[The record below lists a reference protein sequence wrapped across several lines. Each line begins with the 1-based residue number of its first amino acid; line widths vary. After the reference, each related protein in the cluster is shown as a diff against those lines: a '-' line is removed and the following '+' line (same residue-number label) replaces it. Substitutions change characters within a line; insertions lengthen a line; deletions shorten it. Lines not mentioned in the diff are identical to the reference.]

1 MMTDLK
7 ETIELM
13 TSSDYKDRLK
23 AEYWQ
28 VKIRSDKL
36 YEMLNKM
43 KNGKLSFKPTC
54 SYELLYTQWLYMTQ
68 YSIVLKTRADLE
80 GVDLGEQ

>member
-1 MMTDLK
+1 MTDLK

-13 TSSDYKDRLK
+13 TSSDYKDRFK

-28 VKIRSDKL
+28 VKIRKDKL
-36 YEMLNKM
+36 YEMLYKM

-68 YSIVLKTRADLE
+68 YLIALKTRADLE
-80 GVDLGEQ
+80 GVDLDE

>member
-1 MMTDLK
+1 MTDLK
-7 ETIELM
+7 ETVELM

-68 YSIVLKTRADLE
+68 YLIVLKTRADLE
-80 GVDLGEQ
+80 GVDLDE

>member
-1 MMTDLK
+1 MTDLK

-13 TSSDYKDRLK
+13 TSSDYKDRFK

-36 YEMLNKM
+36 HEMLYKM
-43 KNGKLSFKPTC
+43 KDGKLSFKPTC
-54 SYELLYTQWLYMTQ
+54 SYELLCTQWLYMTQ
-68 YSIVLKTRADLE
+68 YLLVLKTRADLE